1 MLHVLINLAVSP
13 VESWRKA
20 FPGGVELPLEN
31 LGSFEVGV
39 GSIVWVRLSEEEG
52 GGVLEKIREKCPDV
66 FVVVLSDRPSEAAAA
81 SSLASGAS
89 GYCNTHAA
97 PSVLCQVAR
106 VVEQGGVWLGQELLQ
121 RLMMGTATLLKRSGH
136 SGQQKLDQYGLT
148 ERELEVARRVAAGAS
163 NREIAVSL
171 QVTERT
177 VKSHLSTIFAKLQVR
192 DRLQLSLKVNGL
204 LS

>member
-1 MLHVLINLAVSP
+1 MRNVLINLGASP
-13 VESWRKA
+13 LESWCAA
-20 FPGGVELPLEN
+20 FPGGVELPLDD
-31 LGSFEVGV
+31 LGDFEVGT
-39 GSIVWVRLSEEEG
+39 GIVFWVRFPQEMDE
-52 GGVLEKIREKCPDV
+52 GVLQHIRASHPDTL
-66 FVVVLSDRPSEAAAA
+66 VVVLSDRPSEAGAAL
-81 SSLASGAS
+81 SLASGAS

-97 PSVLCQVAR
+97 PSVLQQVWR

-121 RLMMGTATLLKRSGH
+121 RLMVGTAALLKRSGNV
-136 SGQQKLDQYGLT
+136 GLEQLEQYGLT
-148 ERELEVARRVAAGAS
+148 ERELDVVRKVAAGAS
-163 NREIAVSL
+163 NREIATDL